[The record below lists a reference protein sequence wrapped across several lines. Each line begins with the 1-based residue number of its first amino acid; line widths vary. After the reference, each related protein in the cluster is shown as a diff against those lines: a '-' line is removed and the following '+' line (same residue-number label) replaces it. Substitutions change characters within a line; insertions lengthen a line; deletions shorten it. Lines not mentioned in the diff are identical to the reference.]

1 MSSGPSFRLLI
12 RESARPSP
20 DKTVAGKTTRTWI
33 PLSSSPTPSGS
44 RPARCPCTL
53 ERSREVSE
61 ILRCRETGLADDLHE
76 LERDRERKENIGMG
90 RILIVDN
97 EASMRLILASNLRQD
112 QHELWEASGV
122 QEAQRA
128 LTANDFDVVV
138 TDQKMPDGDG
148 LAVLASARE
157 VDPTIPVILLTAVA
171 TVELA
176 AESTG
181 QGAFDF
187 LTKPFQPEL
196 VRATVRRACERT
208 RLLRENI
215 LLKDAVVRLEGASEI
230 YGESQAI
237 RDVRDRIARVA
248 PTNAIVLIT
257 GETGTGKELVARAI
271 HRNSPRASKHFVAV
285 NCAAFTETL
294 LESELFGH
302 EKGAFTGADRQRQG
316 LFEAAHEGTLFLDEA
331 GEMSLTVQAK
341 LLRVLTDGELMR
353 LGSTRTHRVDVRV
366 LVATDRNLE
375 QRVKKGLFRQ
385 DLFYRLAAVPIH
397 LPPLRDRIDDIAGL
411 SDIFCHQAA
420 TELKMPRRH
429 LSASAL
435 EKLRQYRFPG
445 NLRELRNLID
455 RAYILTSNPEIGAD
469 ELPLAQKEG
478 ASAGGNGAHAKAFAI
493 PVSDFFDLNAFLEG
507 AEKELIVRTLTSTH
521 GAQAEAARRMG
532 LSRSALAYKLTKYG
546 IRSAE

>member
-1 MSSGPSFRLLI
+1 
-12 RESARPSP
+12 
-20 DKTVAGKTTRTWI
+20 
-33 PLSSSPTPSGS
+33 
-44 RPARCPCTL
+44 
-53 ERSREVSE
+53 
-61 ILRCRETGLADDLHE
+61 
-76 LERDRERKENIGMG
+76 MG

-128 LTANDFDVVV
+128 LAANDFDVVV
-138 TDQKMPDGDG
+138 TDQKMPDGEG
-148 LAVLASARE
+148 LAVLASAHE

-171 TVELA
+171 TLELA
-176 AESTG
+176 AEG
-181 QGAFDF
+181 MRQGAFDF
-187 LTKPFQPEL
+187 LTKPFQPEV

-271 HRNSPRASKHFVAV
+271 HRNSPRASKLFVAV

-375 QRVKKGLFRQ
+375 QRVKEGLFRQ

-445 NLRELRNLID
+445 NLRELRNLIE